1 MIGLVFLSLRAV
13 HENSSS
19 REEDTLCLGTGRLGR
34 EGSVGTC
41 VGTNLSGTAVT
52 VGNSGKYE
60 ALFWV
65 GIIKDY
71 IL

>member
-1 MIGLVFLSLRAV
+1 MAG
-13 HENSSS
+13 NSSS
-19 REEDTLCLGTGRLGR
+19 REEDTGRLGR

-41 VGTNLSGTAVT
+41 VGTNLSGTVVT

-65 GIIKDY
+65 GYIKDY

>member
-1 MIGLVFLSLRAV
+1 MRMAG
-13 HENSSS
+13 NSSS
-19 REEDTLCLGTGRLGR
+19 REEDTGRLGR

-41 VGTNLSGTAVT
+41 VGTNLSGTVVT

-65 GIIKDY
+65 GDIKDY